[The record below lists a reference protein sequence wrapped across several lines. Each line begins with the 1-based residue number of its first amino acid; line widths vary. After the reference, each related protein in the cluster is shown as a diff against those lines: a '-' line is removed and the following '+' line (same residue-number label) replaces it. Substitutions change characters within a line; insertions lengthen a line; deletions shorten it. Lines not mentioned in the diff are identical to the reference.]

1 MADYSKAFSPSFI
14 TNTFITKS
22 IPGVTDVAS
31 KDINLSNI
39 NFGAAK
45 NIKFD
50 PNAYSAGLDLTS
62 RGAEGWKFICAPE
75 DISWETSNAVQ
86 RIGIFGTNNPPVVS
100 GSRGMRDLTL
110 GSALVEGFTR
120 NVTIENKIQ
129 ALENLLNYNL
139 NASDGYVSIP
149 VYQVWANQKA
159 YGNSGYFILKEV
171 KVKESMRDLKGD
183 ATRATVD
190 VSLIEVPEYQVNSGR
205 DLASQ
210 VASAVQARALPDA
223 KAIRAQ
229 QQAEANAAA
238 SAQGNQGVGT
248 AAKPAAGAG
257 SASPNKRPNASN
269 PTTQRRKGVSVAP
282 KEPGKP

>member
-62 RGAEGWKFICAPE
+62 RAAEGWKFICAPE

-120 NVTIENKIQ
+120 NVTIENKIS

-139 NASDGYVSIP
+139 NTSDGYVSIP

-210 VASAVQARALPDA
+210 VAGAAKARALPDA

-248 AAKPAAGAG
+248 PAKPAAGPG
-257 SASPNKRPNASN
+257 SASPSSPSSKKPPATLPGQAIPYNKPVR
-269 PTTQRRKGVSVAP
+269 
-282 KEPGKP
+282 

>member
-31 KDINLSNI
+31 KNINLSNI

-62 RGAEGWKFICAPE
+62 PTAEGWKFICAPE
-75 DISWETSNAVQ
+75 DISWDTSNAVN

-120 NVTIENKIQ
+120 NVTIENKIS
-129 ALENLLNYNL
+129 ALEDLLNYKL
-139 NASDGYVSIP
+139 NASDGFVSVP
-149 VYQVWANQKA
+149 VYQIWANQKA
-159 YGNSGYFILKEV
+159 YGNSGYFILKDV
-171 KVKESMRDLKGD
+171 HVKESMRDLTGN

-190 VSLIEVPEYQVNSGR
+190 VSLVEVPEYQVNSGR

-210 VASAVQARALPDA
+210 VAGAAKALALGDPKAARAQVQAA
-223 KAIRAQ
+223 KD
-229 QQAEANAAA
+229 
-238 SAQGNQGVGT
+238 QGVGT

-257 SASPNKRPNASN
+257 SAKRQNLAVTPRTGSA
-269 PTTQRRKGVSVAP
+269 RFAP
-282 KEPGKP
+282 IALPALQEP